1 MEVTFR
7 NPLKVSLALSNLS
20 LFWNFS
26 PDDAPPTSEE
36 PATEEGT
43 VTNEDELTPGVG
55 RRRRAIWKAHRGF
68 DRLASVLVFQTPKKV
83 DVITTEVIQEFHIGP
98 DETKMV
104 QWL

>member
-26 PDDAPPTSEE
+26 PDDAPTSEE
-36 PATEEGT
+36 PVTEEGA

-55 RRRRAIWKAHRGF
+55 RRRK
-68 DRLASVLVFQTPKKV
+68 PPV
-83 DVITTEVIQEFHIGP
+83 DFKSRI
-98 DETKMV
+98 
-104 QWL
+104 